1 MYKRQD
7 DFFAKISSGVF
18 RPDLERLI
26 QRVDI
31 SCSMLPEMRFTFH
44 SRRAMEDLFEQD
56 GAADPRQ
63 ALIKMGAPP
72 MNAFAIFF
80 LAETE
85 DVYKRSAPLL

>member
-1 MYKRQD
+1 
-7 DFFAKISSGVF
+7 
-18 RPDLERLI
+18 
-26 QRVDI
+26 
-31 SCSMLPEMRFTFH
+31 
-44 SRRAMEDLFEQD
+44 MEDLFEQD